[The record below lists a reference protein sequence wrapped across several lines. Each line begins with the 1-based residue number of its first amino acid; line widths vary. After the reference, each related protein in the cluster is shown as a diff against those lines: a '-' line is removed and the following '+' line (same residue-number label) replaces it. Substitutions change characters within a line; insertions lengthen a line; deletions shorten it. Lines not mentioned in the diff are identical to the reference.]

1 MKPAEDG
8 SGDLILRLYESKK
21 AAVTAR
27 IQFSPELLG
36 AGSALNGGEDCAPDC
51 HVYAC
56 DMLENVTEE
65 LPVTDGAL
73 ALSFH
78 PFEIKTIRISREK

>member
-1 MKPAEDG
+1 KAETSAG
-8 SGDLILRLYESKK
+8 VQL
-21 AAVTAR
+21 
-27 IQFSPELLG
+27 SPELLG
-36 AGSALNGGEDCAPDC
+36 AYSANRGEDRASDC

-78 PFEIKTIRISREK
+78 PFEIKTVRISRGK